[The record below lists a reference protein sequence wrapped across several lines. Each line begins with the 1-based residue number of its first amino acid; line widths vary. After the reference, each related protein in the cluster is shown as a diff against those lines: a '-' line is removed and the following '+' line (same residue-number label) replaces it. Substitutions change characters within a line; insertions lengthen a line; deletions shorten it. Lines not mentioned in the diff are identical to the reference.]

1 MQLSEFKHLAEAT
14 LDAGPDSA
22 AAEVF
27 KTFATPENILALI
40 AEAER
45 ERSNG
50 IQHHK
55 RFLALAGDSARA
67 GDKVLADT
75 AAGPANEGLTAI
87 QAGVDT
93 RNRVIS
99 ELRTLLEDMTQQR
112 DQALLDRMT
121 IVTAS
126 PRGLNA
132 LCWVRQTTFP
142 EDLEQGLRSFTN
154 DPGLAKDISDAFRF
168 TPHKDIVRFY
178 EDYAYA
184 PGNAQWQQALAAYI
198 SSRIASYDV

>member
-1 MQLSEFKHLAEAT
+1 MQISEFKHLAEAA
-14 LDAGPDSA
+14 LEAGPGSA
-22 AAEVF
+22 AAGVF
-27 KTFATPENILALI
+27 MTFATPENVLALV

-55 RFLALAGDSARA
+55 RFLALAGDLART

-87 QAGVDT
+87 QASVDT
-93 RNRVIS
+93 RNRVIG

-112 DQALLDRMT
+112 DQALRDRMT
-121 IVTAS
+121 IVPAS
-126 PRGLNA
+126 PRELNA

-184 PGNAQWQQALAAYI
+184 PGNAEWQQALAAYI
-198 SSRIASYDV
+198 SSRIASYDE